1 MRASGIAPS
10 DDFGQAEVS
19 GYSGRAMENREEQ
32 EFRRCEAET
41 QQIRAEYQQVL
52 RSSVAFEKRIRDRW
66 REKNRQNNE
75 RIAELEA
82 KVEELERRLA
92 ESQVSSARRGS

>member
-1 MRASGIAPS
+1 
-10 DDFGQAEVS
+10 
-19 GYSGRAMENREEQ
+19 MENREDREQ
-32 EFRRCEAET
+32 RKVEAEKE
-41 QQIRAEYQQVL
+41 QIRAEYQQVL

-66 REKNRQNNE
+66 REKNRQKNE

-92 ESQVSSARRGS
+92 ES